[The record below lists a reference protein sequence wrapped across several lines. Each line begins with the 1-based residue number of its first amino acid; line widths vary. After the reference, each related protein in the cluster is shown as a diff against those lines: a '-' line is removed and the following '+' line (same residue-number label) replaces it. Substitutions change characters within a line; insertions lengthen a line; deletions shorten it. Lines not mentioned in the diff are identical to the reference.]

1 MRYHSSKAAGACK
14 VFWGFITVFIF
25 GCDSINQ
32 GNYDD
37 SWLGEAAQKEW
48 RFYLGDHASQQYSVL
63 DQINTSNV
71 QQLEVAWT
79 YRSNDGKPAF
89 GEIQCNPIVVN
100 GLLYG
105 STPEAKIFALNA
117 GTGEEIWTFD
127 PQKIDKRDR
136 QGRHRG
142 VMYWQDRDDKRLIFT
157 SGPHL
162 YARSMRSR
170 EK

>member
-71 QQLEVAWT
+71 
-79 YRSNDGKPAF
+79 R
-89 GEIQCNPIVVN
+89 C
-100 GLLYG
+100 
-105 STPEAKIFALNA
+105 
-117 GTGEEIWTFD
+117 
-127 PQKIDKRDR
+127 
-136 QGRHRG
+136 
-142 VMYWQDRDDKRLIFT
+142 
-157 SGPHL
+157 
-162 YARSMRSR
+162 
-170 EK
+170 